1 MKTEIGIGEFS
12 LKIEIAWKMRV
23 GKHCTY
29 TPLHDRYENLGCTT
43 VWVIFW
49 AKTDPATLSPSL
61 PRTPS
66 TSINLW
72 RRILLK
78 SGCNWRVYGMNKI
91 NRKWCLWDHSIIM
104 TKETNLDRKS
114 LSLSSE
120 PKKALSFQY
129 FSACQVMSTQCPVD
143 PKPMC
148 AQMCNRIQIFKLVI
162 KCLKWTWTNK
172 IIIENT
178 PNYMKHQTRFE
189 NICIKKRY

>member
-66 TSINLW
+66 FSMNLW

-78 SGCNWRVYGMNKI
+78 SGCDWRVYGMNKI

-129 FSACQVMSTQCPVD
+129 FSACQIMSTQCPVD

-148 AQMCNRIQIFKLVI
+148 AHV
-162 KCLKWTWTNK
+162 
-172 IIIENT
+172 
-178 PNYMKHQTRFE
+178 
-189 NICIKKRY
+189 